1 MRGGDDHKN
10 SCDAG
15 CDAGGIVRGR
25 HSSVVGSEIGD
36 ARSTIEFPHSQKLPE
51 NAACEIAIFRNDAAQ
66 DALDPRARANQL
78 ACIMTRGAVRC
89 ETTYL
94 PLQRL
99 RQRYPR
105 PRRHSR
111 KAMSP
116 WAWHPDQAW
125 SRATRQASWWS
136 NA

>member
-1 MRGGDDHKN
+1 MATMKLSSRGMIKIKMPAIRATMAGICAAVMTIRTPVMQVVMR
-10 SCDAG
+10 
-15 CDAGGIVRGR
+15 GGIVRGR
-25 HSSVVGSEIGD
+25 HSRVVSSELGD
-36 ARSTIEFPHSQKLPE
+36 AGSAIEFPHSQKLPE
-51 NAACEIAIFRNDAAQ
+51 NAACGIAIFRNDAAQ
-66 DALDPRARANQL
+66 DALAPRARANQL

-111 KAMSP
+111 K
-116 WAWHPDQAW
+116 
-125 SRATRQASWWS
+125 
-136 NA
+136 